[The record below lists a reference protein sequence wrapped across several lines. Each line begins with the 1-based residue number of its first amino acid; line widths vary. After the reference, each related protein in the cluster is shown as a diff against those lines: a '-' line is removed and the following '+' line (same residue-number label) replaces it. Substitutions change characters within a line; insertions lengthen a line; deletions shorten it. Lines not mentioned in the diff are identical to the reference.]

1 MEKIAFEKLVEITGG
16 QVLQQDQPAEI
27 TGVVIDSRR
36 AGAGD
41 LFVPIVGERVDGH
54 DFIGNAAAQGCPV
67 TLTEKRDLDF
77 PWNITVIYVSSCLEA
92 MKAIA
97 KYNRLRCKAVV
108 TAVTGSSGKT
118 TTKDLV
124 AAVLSEKYKTL
135 KTQGNFNNEYG
146 IPQTLYNLE
155 PEHEMAVIEMGMDHL
170 GEIKASIDEVR
181 PHLALITNI
190 GTAHLEILG
199 TQDNIL
205 AAKSEIFGTMGDGDI
220 ALLNGDDAYL
230 NKIDAEKVPYKV
242 ARVGITVENLDL
254 RAEDVISDA
263 QGVRFVADGVHWHFR
278 YPGVHNVYNS
288 LMAIWVGRHYGLTDS
303 QIQAGLDHFTPSSNR
318 MALLE
323 KSGIRVINDA
333 YNANPAAMR
342 AALDM
347 LADMAE
353 GASRKI
359 AVLGDMLEMGEA
371 ETSGHREI
379 GAYAAQKAD
388 VILGVGPLSKLYL
401 EGAKGVLSGENLH
414 WVPDAQAA
422 GKLLLT
428 LAKSGDVV
436 LFKASRGIKL
446 EDGLKV
452 FMEEA

>member
-1 MEKIAFEKLVEITGG
+1 MEKINFEKLLEITGG
-16 QVLQQDQPAEI
+16 KVLQQDTAAAV
-27 TGVVIDSRR
+27 TGVVIDSRK

-67 TLTEKRDLDF
+67 TLTEREDLDF
-77 PWNITVIYVSSCLEA
+77 PWNITVILVSSCLEA

-124 AAVLSEKYKTL
+124 AAVLSEKFKTL

-155 PEHEMAVIEMGMDHL
+155 PDHEMAVIEMGMDHR
-170 GEIKASIDEVR
+170 GEIRASIDEVR

-199 TQDNIL
+199 TRDNIL
-205 AAKSEIFGTMGDGDI
+205 AAKSEIFETMGEGDV

-230 NKIDAEKVPYKV
+230 NKIDAQAVPYRIV
-242 ARVGITVENLDL
+242 RVGIDGSGLDL
-254 RAEDVISDA
+254 RAEAVTS
-263 QGVRFVADGVHWHFR
+263 GADGVSFRTENRRWHFR
-278 YPGVHNVYNS
+278 YPGIHNVYNS
-288 LMAIWVGRHYGLTDS
+288 LMAIWAGRFYGLTDAE
-303 QIQAGLDHFTPSSNR
+303 IQAGLDHFVPSGNR
-318 MALLE
+318 MELHE
-323 KSGIRVINDA
+323 KNGIKIINDA

-347 LADMAE
+347 LWDM
-353 GASRKI
+353 GAGAKRKI
-359 AVLGDMLEMGEA
+359 AVLGDMLEMGVSERD
-371 ETSGHREI
+371 GHLEI
-379 GAYAAQKAD
+379 GRYAAEKAD
-388 VILGVGPLSKLYL
+388 VIVGVGPLSKLYL
-401 EGAKGVLSGENLH
+401 EGAAGGIIQENLH
-414 WVPDAQAA
+414 WTPDAEAA
-422 GKLLLT
+422 GALLLK
-428 LAKSGDVV
+428 LAEPGDAV
-436 LFKASRGIKL
+436 LLKASRGIAL
-446 EDGLKV
+446 ERALKI
-452 FMEEA
+452 FME